1 MPDGDSITNGQYVP
15 VGSWISFEMT
25 AKSDNY
31 TEDSFTVTGA
41 AANEH
46 GWYVADQQD
55 IVANAVYKY
64 TGDTPHDGV
73 TVTMLP
79 TGCTITA
86 ELEDGTAVANGDRV
100 QPGSKI
106 KFTVTPIASD
116 YTKESFTV
124 VGATDNGDGY
134 YLVGEDNV
142 IVSAVY
148 IKQSS
153 GPITPP
159 TPSGNYTIII
169 EVEGSGTL
177 SVTNNGA
184 EVESGDKVALGSEL
198 TIEAFPGKDAKL
210 ISLTVNGVEFENGE
224 DYVVYANSIIRA
236 EFGKGDQSGLPC
248 YVDKNGNVVFI
259 SFAYDLDGDGII
271 SEGEYIAPDGVEII
285 YKENTK
291 YFEDMPGDWS
301 DEYIQFVGDRQI
313 MIGVTDT
320 QFDPEGKVTRNQF
333 VTVLGRMYERSFG
346 GVVDSGTHDF
356 ADVDYSPNSW
366 YGKYVDWAARSGLIL
381 GYGDGNFG
389 PNDYVTREQMMT
401 IIYRFAKFLEVD
413 HAPNAQLTYSDAA
426 EISDWALD
434 AVRFCVDEG
443 ILTGNDNGAFNP
455 AKEATRV
462 QMATVIDR
470 FIRSALSAR

>member
-1 MPDGDSITNGQYVP
+1 M
-15 VGSWISFEMT
+15 
-25 AKSDNY
+25 
-31 TEDSFTVTGA
+31 
-41 AANEH
+41 
-46 GWYVADQQD
+46 
-55 IVANAVYKY
+55 
-64 TGDTPHDGV
+64 
-73 TVTMLP
+73 
-79 TGCTITA
+79 
-86 ELEDGTAVANGDRV
+86 
-100 QPGSKI
+100 
-106 KFTVTPIASD
+106 
-116 YTKESFTV
+116 
-124 VGATDNGDGY
+124 
-134 YLVGEDNV
+134 
-142 IVSAVY
+142 
-148 IKQSS
+148 
-153 GPITPP
+153 
-159 TPSGNYTIII
+159 
-169 EVEGSGTL
+169 
-177 SVTNNGA
+177 
-184 EVESGDKVALGSEL
+184 
-198 TIEAFPGKDAKL
+198 
-210 ISLTVNGVEFENGE
+210 
-224 DYVVYANSIIRA
+224 
-236 EFGKGDQSGLPC
+236 
-248 YVDKNGNVVFI
+248 FI

-443 ILTGNDNGAFNP
+443 ILSGNDNGAFNP